1 MKTLWWCLLVLG
13 LLSAWAVAQES
24 STGSKSKD
32 EVRTMTGCLSKGDSA
47 NEFTLTASDGS
58 TWEMHSNSS
67 VDLASHVGH
76 EVRVTGAVSNSKMH
90 NLKEDT
96 KDAAADTGV
105 KKNNAEHGHL
115 KPTDVQMV
123 SDTCSK

>member
-1 MKTLWWCLLVLG
+1 MCAASL
-13 LLSAWAVAQES
+13 AQDN
-24 STGSKSKD
+24 STSSKSKD
-32 EVRTMTGCLSKGDSA
+32 EVRTLTGCLAKGDSA
-47 NEFTLTASDGS
+47 DEFTLKTADGS

-76 EVRVTGAVSNSKMH
+76 EVRVTGAVSNSKLH

-96 KDAAADTGV
+96 KDTAADTGV
-105 KKNNAEHGHL
+105 KKDNAEHGHL

-123 SDTCSK
+123 SDSCSK

>member
-1 MKTLWWCLLVLG
+1 MKKFLWCLLAIGV
-13 LLSAWAVAQES
+13 LSAWTFAQDN
-24 STGSKSKD
+24 STTSKSKD
-32 EVRTMTGCLSKGDSA
+32 EVRTVTGCLAKGDSA
-47 NEFTLTASDGS
+47 DEFTLTGADGS
-58 TWEMHSNSS
+58 TWEMHSNSA

-96 KDAAADTGV
+96 KDTAADTGV

-123 SDTCSK
+123 SDSCTK